1 MEKKKEKRRKW
12 RQPEEDRKGK
22 GKAMNARGARNKG
35 MEAGRGVCEGKDE
48 RIGKKR
54 EGVRI
59 GRKRRKERRWERRR

>member
-35 MEAGRGVCEGKDE
+35 MEAGRGFV
-48 RIGKKR
+48 
-54 EGVRI
+54 
-59 GRKRRKERRWERRR
+59 KERMKE